1 MTSTAQRRIAVGQ
14 YGEEVAAQKLRD
26 EGLVVLDRNWRCS
39 IGELDLVC
47 RDGNELVA
55 VEVKTRS
62 SDLFG
67 SPLEAVTPRKAA
79 RLRRLLAQW
88 LGEHQVS
95 PSGLR
100 VDVVGVRVPARG
112 AAQVEHLR
120 GVA

>member
-14 YGEEVAAQKLRD
+14 YGEEVAAQRLRV

-62 SDLFG
+62 GDLFG

-88 LGEHQVS
+88 LGEHHVS

-112 AAQVEHLR
+112 AAEVEHLR

>member
-1 MTSTAQRRIAVGQ
+1 MTSTAPRRIAVGQ
-14 YGEEVAAQKLRD
+14 YGEQVAAQKLRAD
-26 EGLVVLDRNWRCS
+26 GFVVLDRNWRCS

-62 SDLFG
+62 GDLFG

-100 VDVVGVRVPARG
+100 VDVVGVRVPTRG

>member
-14 YGEEVAAQKLRD
+14 YGEDVAAQSLRAD
-26 EGLVVLDRNWRCS
+26 GLVVLARNWRCS

-62 SDLFG
+62 GDLYG

-88 LGEHQVS
+88 LSEHEIS

-100 VDVVGVRVPARG
+100 VDVVSVRVPARG
-112 AAQVEHLR
+112 AAQVEHVR